1 MSAVSR
7 AIREAPLRETEIGK
21 VGGVRLALKC
31 EYVLEDLALYKG
43 LATEVH
49 KNLTTNA
56 RRRVLDAVFGE
67 FVAPLARLRDA
78 MAIGDTSTAWLLGGA
93 IYDTMFTDVEE
104 GK

>member
-7 AIREAPLRETEIGK
+7 ALRDEPLRETEIGK

-56 RRRVLDAVFGE
+56 RRRLLDAVFGE
-67 FVAPLARLRDA
+67 FVAPLERLHDA
-78 MAIGDTSTAWLLGGA
+78 LAIGDTSKACRLVGE